1 MPSPSADTDAPDPL
15 DDLDPRTPVLVGVGQ
30 SSERIDDADYRRR
43 SPVELAADAAREALA
58 DAAADGGA
66 EAVAAAIDTVA
77 GVRQFEISQPT
88 SVAPLGRSNNYPRS
102 VARRL
107 GADPARAILEVAGGQ
122 SPQHLVNELAATI
135 AAGSAEAV
143 LVFGSEAI
151 STTGHLAASEPAEDR
166 PDFTEHVEGSLED
179 RGYGLKGL
187 VSRHLSAHG
196 LTGAPHQYALFEN
209 ARRAR
214 LGLTREQYAASMG
227 ALFAPFTEVAAANP
241 HASAPTVRSAEELV
255 TVTPKNRIIVDP
267 YPRYVVARDKVNQ
280 GAAAL
285 LMSLGTARRLGVPQ
299 DKWLFLH
306 GHADLRE
313 RDLME
318 RQDLSSA
325 PASVAAAR
333 HALEVAGITTDDL
346 ATIDLYSCFPIAVT
360 NICDGLGLDPADP
373 RGLTVTG
380 GLPFFGGAGNNY
392 SMHAIA
398 ETAHRL
404 RAAPG
409 GYGLVG
415 ANGGNLSKYSV
426 AVYSTTPA
434 PWRPDRSAELQ
445 AAINAQ
451 PAPVEARRA
460 DGWAT
465 IETWTVSYDREG
477 PHTGIV
483 IGRLEADDRRFIA
496 KTADGD
502 KALLDLLATGDPA
515 GTRVFARCFGHGNR
529 VASSETRMT
538 ELFPPRPAVF
548 RDTYEHVIVRR
559 EGHLL
564 EVTINRPEVR
574 NSLHPMANEELDEI
588 FDAYFADP
596 DLWVAILTGAGDK
609 AFSAGN
615 DLVYSASGKPSWVPR
630 NGFAGLTS
638 RPRLPKPV
646 IAAVNGFAMGG
657 GLEIALACHL
667 IVADTTARFALSE
680 VKVGL
685 VAGAG
690 GLVRLPRAVPQKL
703 ATEMILTG
711 RRLTADEALAHG
723 LVNRVVE
730 AGTAVAG
737 ARALAAEILDG
748 SPTSVRASLQ
758 VMAETQAIPDTLDA
772 VAFHSEAFD
781 EVTLSEDFI
790 EGITAFAQKRTP
802 HWHNR

>member
-434 PWRPDRSAELQ
+434 PGVPTAAPNSRP
-445 AAINAQ
+445 
-451 PAPVEARRA
+451 
-460 DGWAT
+460 
-465 IETWTVSYDREG
+465 
-477 PHTGIV
+477 
-483 IGRLEADDRRFIA
+483 
-496 KTADGD
+496 
-502 KALLDLLATGDPA
+502 
-515 GTRVFARCFGHGNR
+515 
-529 VASSETRMT
+529 
-538 ELFPPRPAVF
+538 
-548 RDTYEHVIVRR
+548 
-559 EGHLL
+559 
-564 EVTINRPEVR
+564 
-574 NSLHPMANEELDEI
+574 
-588 FDAYFADP
+588 
-596 DLWVAILTGAGDK
+596 
-609 AFSAGN
+609 
-615 DLVYSASGKPSWVPR
+615 PSTP
-630 NGFAGLTS
+630 S
-638 RPRLPKPV
+638 RPRRGPPR
-646 IAAVNGFAMGG
+646 G
-657 GLEIALACHL
+657 
-667 IVADTTARFALSE
+667 
-680 VKVGL
+680 
-685 VAGAG
+685 
-690 GLVRLPRAVPQKL
+690 RLGHHRDLDRLLRSRRAPHRYRHRP
-703 ATEMILTG
+703 TGG
-711 RRLTADEALAHG
+711 RRPPLHRQDGRRRQGPARPARHRRSG
-723 LVNRVVE
+723 GHPRV
-730 AGTAVAG
+730 
-737 ARALAAEILDG
+737 RALLRPRQPRRLLRDPDDRALPAPPG
-748 SPTSVRASLQ
+748 RVPRYVRTRHRPPRGPPPRGHHQ
-758 VMAETQAIPDTLDA
+758 PPR
-772 VAFHSEAFD
+772 
-781 EVTLSEDFI
+781 
-790 EGITAFAQKRTP
+790 GAQQPPP
-802 HWHNR
+802 HGQRGTRRDLRRLLRRPGPVGGHPHRRR